1 MKRDTKEKAL
11 NTETQKA
18 IEHHDINM
26 NISQYRFKRRIAWLD
41 LTEQLGS
48 CVNRWA
54 YICKLCML
62 EQHQF
67 VIS

>member
-48 CVNRWA
+48 CVNR
-54 YICKLCML
+54 
-62 EQHQF
+62 
-67 VIS
+67 